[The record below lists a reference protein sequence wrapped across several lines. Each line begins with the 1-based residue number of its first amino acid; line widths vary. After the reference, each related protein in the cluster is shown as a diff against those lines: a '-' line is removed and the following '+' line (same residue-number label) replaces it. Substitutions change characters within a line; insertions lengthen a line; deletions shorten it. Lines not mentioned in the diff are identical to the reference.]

1 MEQFILDFD
10 LQGKNHI
17 VNIDLHHEH
26 GATFYRA
33 LIDEDHAVDYYRQ
46 ENGTLKPV
54 LSSIV
59 DNDLVNAIAVRL
71 LEQLHKGGN
80 GYSSVS

>member
-1 MEQFILDFD
+1 MEFILDFD

-17 VNIDLHHEH
+17 VNINLHHEH

-80 GYSSVS
+80 GFSSIS

>member
-17 VNIDLHHEH
+17 VNINLHHEH

-59 DNDLVNAIAVRL
+59 DNDLVNAIAIRL